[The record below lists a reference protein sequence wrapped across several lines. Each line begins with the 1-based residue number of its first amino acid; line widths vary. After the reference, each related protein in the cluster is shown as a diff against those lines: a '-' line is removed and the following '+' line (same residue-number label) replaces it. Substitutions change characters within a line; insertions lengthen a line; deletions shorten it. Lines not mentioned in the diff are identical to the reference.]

1 MADAPEESGG
11 EGGSIL
17 KKYGPLAAIVL
28 LAQVVLAWAV
38 IQYALKDKVPE
49 QEGGEARLDTEI
61 EQAVS
66 VPGDEQEQLP
76 YDFQDPGLLNV
87 IANPAGTNSERFV
100 VIDVALGLVGQTKKG
115 ENLNP
120 EALAGEEITK
130 KIQLYMPRVKGV
142 IIQIIR
148 AKRVDELEGDNLD
161 EVREEIRKKLNQEVF
176 DKIFRMEEEEKS
188 INVQE
193 VIFSRII
200 LQ

>member
-28 LAQVVLAWAV
+28 LAQVVLAWVV
-38 IQYALKDKVPE
+38 IQFAFKDKMPE
-49 QEGGEARLDTEI
+49 KEGGEARLDTEV
-61 EQAVS
+61 EQVAS
-66 VPGDEQEQLP
+66 VPGDEQEELP
-76 YDFQDPGLLNV
+76 YDFTDPGLLNV

-176 DKIFRMEEEEKS
+176 DKIFRMEEGEKS

>member
-28 LAQVVLAWAV
+28 LAQVVLAWVV
-38 IQYALKDKVPE
+38 IQFAFKDKMPE
-49 QEGGEARLDTEI
+49 KEGGEARLDTEV
-61 EQAVS
+61 EQVAS
-66 VPGDEQEQLP
+66 VPGDEQEELP
-76 YDFQDPGLLNV
+76 YDFTDPGLLNV

-100 VIDVALGLVGQTKKG
+100 VIDVALGLVGRTQKG
-115 ENLNP
+115 ENLKS
-120 EALAGEEITK
+120 EDLAGEEITK
-130 KIQLYMPRVKGV
+130 KIQLYMPR
-142 IIQIIR
+142 IR
-148 AKRVDELEGDNLD
+148 AAINQTVRSKRVDELEGDNLD

-176 DKIFRMEEEEKS
+176 DKIFRMEEGEKS